1 MYGVC
6 LRIIRNSENMIF
18 YFGKRVLLGLVIIIL
33 AITLLF
39 CMIHLVPGDP
49 ARILLGPRATPEM
62 IAHLSSQMGLDQP
75 LIIQIGTFF
84 GNLLRGDMG
93 MDVVTNRSVADTVF
107 DQLPYTISLILTAI
121 FGAMLIGIP
130 LGCYSAIYRNSLVD
144 RITGVL
150 SVACITV
157 PAFVVALYSLLIFAV
172 SLKWFP
178 AVGAGDSG
186 DFWSQVSHLVLP
198 AFAIGLSWIGYLS
211 RLVRASMLE
220 VMGENHVRTARAYG
234 LPERTIVF
242 RYILKLAVLPTVTV
256 IGVGMGFL
264 LSSALFTEIVFAR
277 PGIGKL
283 IFDSITTRN
292 YPVVMGSVL
301 VSTIMFVLSTTISD
315 LVNAWLDPR
324 IRSAL

>member
-1 MYGVC
+1 MLLY
-6 LRIIRNSENMIF
+6 LI
-18 YFGKRVLLGLVIIIL
+18 KRVVLGVVIVML
-33 AITLLF
+33 AVTLLF

-62 IAHLSSQMGLDQP
+62 IENMSARMGLDLP
-75 LIIQIGTFF
+75 LPMQILKFF
-84 GNLLRGDMG
+84 GNLFRGDLG
-93 MDVVTNRSVADTVF
+93 MDVITNRPVAEIVF
-107 DQLPYTISLILTAI
+107 GQLPYTLWLIFTAI
-121 FGAMLIGIP
+121 FFAALIGIP
-130 LGCYSAIYRNSLVD
+130 LGCYSALHRNTLID

-172 SLKWFP
+172 TLQWLP
-178 AVGAGDSG
+178 AVGAGEKG
-186 DFWSQVSHLVLP
+186 DLWDNVIHLILP
-198 AFAIGLSWIGYLS
+198 AFAIGLSWIGYLA

-220 VMGENHVRTARAYG
+220 VMGENHIRTARAYG
-234 LPERTIVF
+234 LQERTVVY
-242 RYILKLAVLPTVTV
+242 RYALKLAVLPTITV

-264 LSSALFTEIVFAR
+264 LSAALFTEIVFAR

-283 IFDSITTRN
+283 IYDSITTRN

-301 VSTIMFVLSTTISD
+301 VSTILFVISTTLSD

-324 IRSAL
+324 IRASL